1 MYPNYNLN
9 ASANKVS
16 PPYKSTISL
25 LEYFN
30 IKLSPVYVKASAGL
44 GRSYAMSAPANHY
57 LL

>member
-30 IKLSPVYVKASAGL
+30 IKKVWPLQDWGE
-44 GRSYAMSAPANHY
+44 AMQ
-57 LL
+57 